1 LLRHDENWIPIAEK
15 KLNCCKI
22 WFKNFILKSLKVH
35 IFEAMIAEKIILGI
49 DPGTTVMGL
58 GLFP

>member
-1 LLRHDENWIPIAEK
+1 MIQKFL
-15 KLNCCKI
+15 
-22 WFKNFILKSLKVH
+22 LKSLKVH

-58 GLFP
+58 ELFP